1 MRQDPRDIGREV
13 QHDPYGYL
21 LNQSEKQS
29 ARNVPFR
36 LLFNASALGVAASY
50 YLTRNNELH
59 RIRTFSISLDL
70 IFGLGWRLVI
80 AGLIADQASRRL
92 FVNYDKLR
100 EHKLAENE
108 VRKIMVKY
116 PNAKTL
122 RAPYQKANSW
132 YWV

>member
-1 MRQDPRDIGREV
+1 MRDPRDQGREI

-21 LNQSEKQS
+21 LTESEKQS

-36 LLFNASALGVAASY
+36 FLFNGAAIGASAVY

-59 RIRTFSISLDL
+59 RIRTFSISADL
-70 IFGLGWRLVI
+70 IFGLGWRFAL
-80 AGLIADQASRRL
+80 AGLIADQVSRRL

-100 EHKLAENE
+100 QHKMAENE
-108 VRKIMVKY
+108 VRKVMVKY
-116 PNAKTL
+116 PNAKKL
-122 RAPYQKANSW
+122 KASYQKANSY

>member
-1 MRQDPRDIGREV
+1 MKDPRDQGRQV
-13 QHDPYGYL
+13 QHDPYGSL
-21 LNQSEKQS
+21 LTESEKQF

-36 LLFNASALGVAASY
+36 FLFNAAAIGTAAVY
-50 YLTRNNELH
+50 YLTRHNELH
-59 RIRTFSISLDL
+59 RIRTFSISADL
-70 IFGLGWRLVI
+70 IFGLGWRFVL
-80 AGLIADQASRRL
+80 AGVIADQMSRRL

-100 EHKLAENE
+100 QHKMAENE

-122 RAPYQKANSW
+122 KAPYQKANSY

>member
-13 QHDPYGYL
+13 QRDPYGYL
-21 LNQSEKQS
+21 LSESEKQS

-36 LLFNASALGVAASY
+36 LMFNLAALGAAASY

-70 IFGLGWRLVI
+70 LFGLGWRLAL
-80 AGLIADQASRRL
+80 AGLVADQASRRM

-100 EHKLAENE
+100 QHKFAENE
-108 VRKIMVKY
+108 VRKIMVKA

-132 YWV
+132 FWV